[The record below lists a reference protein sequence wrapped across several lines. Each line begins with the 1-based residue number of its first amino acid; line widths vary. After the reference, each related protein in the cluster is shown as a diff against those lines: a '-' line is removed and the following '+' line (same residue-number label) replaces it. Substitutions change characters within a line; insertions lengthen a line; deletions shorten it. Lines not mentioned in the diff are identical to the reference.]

1 MKRIIQIGT
10 VAGAIMAIIGAV
22 TWYFSQDALPRPA
35 LINELKAVEQIAS
48 NAEVQ
53 ALTNAKRGDEKALFE
68 INERIRTWQHQNPGQ
83 PIPSDWYDQRH
94 RLEEDIDSYRRN
106 LDDALKRVKQ

>member
-1 MKRIIQIGT
+1 MMLVKVGAYATAVVAIGGGL
-10 VAGAIMAIIGAV
+10 AA
-22 TWYFSQDALPRPA
+22 YFGQDTLPRPA
-35 LINELKAVEQIAS
+35 LINELRAVEQIAS